1 MRMRRLGNGQSVVF
15 CVPTEIRT
23 KIIHVTGNTQD
34 SEITI
39 SDILAWVM
47 SETNVDLRRT
57 IPIWATQ
64 GRCFVRQKKLWE
76 EAQADDGLC
85 MDQNSAEKFLEDEA
99 KSIATRYRPVS
110 STSSTA
116 LSQDTDEMLHKIAER
131 CKEFESTDIRSRTL
145 QEEQEQ
151 ERELAPEVEEER
163 EVERPPP
170 AEAAPH
176 NIHDNVRGF
185 VATGKIPANGAGF
198 IWAFEALRHT
208 SAAEC
213 LDLSK
218 APRNIRVTADFA
230 RTIKHKQSAQ
240 GYDSFQRSVQFV
252 LTSTDHRGKVDNVV
266 VISPY
271 EANELLASIQESRS
285 VMLHLYAPRQNQGFA
300 LLDHLQLFTVPA
312 KESKRMIESRFIIEL
327 NVFAGQLY
335 FKDFQEYI
343 EVCNYLGLA

>member
-1 MRMRRLGNGQSVVF
+1 MRKLGNGQSVIF

-23 KIIHVTGNTQD
+23 KIMHVTGNAQD

-76 EAQADDGLC
+76 EAQTDVGLR
-85 MDQNSAEKFLEDEA
+85 MDRNLAEKFLEDEA

-110 STSSTA
+110 STSNAA
-116 LSQDTDEMLHKIAER
+116 LSQDNDEMLRKIAKR

-145 QEEQEQ
+145 QEEQ

-170 AEAAPH
+170 AKAAPH
-176 NIHDNVRGF
+176 NIHGNVRKF
-185 VATGKIPANGAGF
+185 VATGKIPGNGAGF

-208 SAAEC
+208 SAADC

-230 RTIKHKQSAQ
+230 RTVKYKQSPQ
-240 GYDSFQRSVQFV
+240 GYDSFQRNVQFV
-252 LTSTDHRGKVDNVV
+252 LTSADHRGKVDNVV

-300 LLDHLQLFTVPA
+300 SLDHLQLYTVPP

-335 FKDFQEYI
+335 FSNFQEYI

>member
-1 MRMRRLGNGQSVVF
+1 MRKLGNGQSVVF
-15 CVPTEIRT
+15 CIPTEIRT
-23 KIIHVTGNTQD
+23 KIMHVTGNAQD

-64 GRCFVRQKKLWE
+64 GRCFVRQTKLWG
-76 EAQADDGLC
+76 EAQADDGLR
-85 MDQNSAEKFLEDEA
+85 MDQNLAEKFLEDEA

-110 STSSTA
+110 SASGA
-116 LSQDTDEMLHKIAER
+116 AVSQDTDQMLHMIAER
-131 CKEFESTDIRSRTL
+131 CREFESTNIRSRTL
-145 QEEQEQ
+145 QEEQ

-176 NIHDNVRGF
+176 KIHDNVRRF
-185 VATGKIPANGAGF
+185 FATGKIPANGAGF

-230 RTIKHKQSAQ
+230 RTIKYKQSHQ
-240 GYDSFQRSVQFV
+240 GYDSYQRNVQFV

-300 LLDHLQLFTVPA
+300 SLDHLQLFTVPA

-327 NVFAGQLY
+327 NIFAGQLY
-335 FKDFQEYI
+335 FTNFQEYI